1 MINFLKTNNTE
12 EPSGNTVSV
21 ANDHLVIS
29 LTDTDSPTIWRMSLD
44 DIGSSVFSI
53 KKEKT
58 KSKLILK
65 QKDGSKSDKEE
76 VIASFKDHDEATSIL
91 SDISNNL
98 LNPKK
103 SKFSSNSNAKQT
115 TQSTTDDSV
124 EKKKWGIA
132 LLLVFVIIGLY
143 IYLTTLMPEN
153 MSVGTQTTQQS
164 TGNTSQGSTGQVI
177 DADEFLKGL

>member
-1 MINFLKTNNTE
+1 MINFLKTSNTE
-12 EPSGNTVSV
+12 EPSGNNVSV

-65 QKDGSKSDKEE
+65 QKEEKEE
-76 VIASFKDHDEATSIL
+76 IIASFKDHTEATAIL
-91 SDISNNL
+91 SEISNNL

-103 SKFSSNSNAKQT
+103 SIFSSNGNSKDSALKKSQ
-115 TQSTTDDSV
+115 DDSV

-132 LLLVFVIIGLY
+132 LILVFVIIGLY

-153 MSVGTQTTQQS
+153 MSLETQTTQQS